1 MNFQLDFVLYLV
13 ISEISQ
19 VYMKDLSLKYYIIW
33 LWHKKEALIWMG
45 ALIILAASNPAEHHY
60 SLCPLDNLGFSYCPG
75 CGLGRSIGYF
85 FRLDIE
91 SSFYSH
97 PLGIPATF
105 LLIYRSIIVFTK
117 TRYSDLSTFN
127 S

>member
-1 MNFQLDFVLYLV
+1 MVEN
-13 ISEISQ
+13 ISVKNI
-19 VYMKDLSLKYYIIW
+19 VRL
-33 LWHKKEALIWMG
+33 LWQRKEALIWMG
-45 ALIILAASNPAEHHY
+45 ALFILAVSNPAEHHY

-75 CGLGRSIGYF
+75 CGLGRSIGYL
-85 FRLDIE
+85 FRLDFE

-97 PLGIPATF
+97 PLGIPAT
-105 LLIYRSIIVFTK
+105 LMLIYRSIIVFTK